1 MTGATTTSGR
11 PPVYKWFVLLPLLLE
26 NRPRRLCD
34 IIRLSRYLL
43 GTGCDRSIK
52 PLMTEAAGRLVEA
65 GILQKHRST
74 ITPKRRPVGKKGAPY
89 RHAIARQYGSS
100 PALAEKFIALT
111 EPAHPDTLQGQN
123 HTEGRYESCYAIN
136 PRLPPDFVARLK
148 HETAAFFGFESWH
161 DGLLGTGWQWR
172 SVMLNVRNAYAHKL
186 SQHEGPPRPACRQT
200 TNSDATREYPGDDP
214 AEVEASEALMNMT
227 ASLGRKTRA
236 LIRRHRARVAAAQQN
251 KPVSDEARPG
261 EQATTGQV
269 GFISLPYE

>member
-186 SQHEGPPRPACRQT
+186 SQHEGPSRPACRQT